1 MYACLP
7 QHALHHSSQHVT
19 CETGFVPYVLVQIR
33 TQATLVKLYEWVHAL
48 TSHTQRALHTVEP
61 SDNEMTLALS
71 RALEVLSRLSEL
83 TDTKLQYS

>member
-1 MYACLP
+1 MHFIIP
-7 QHALHHSSQHVT
+7 VNMLHVNQVSLLR
-19 CETGFVPYVLVQIR
+19 VLVQIR
-33 TQATLVKLYEWVHAL
+33 TQATLAKLYEWIHAL